1 MRQTTPKT
9 VHVCG
14 NTFHVFPFSAFTA
27 ANLSAEVIHL
37 LAPVIGS
44 LMPLVQGI
52 SPDTGMPRADATG
65 EEETSDGEEK
75 AVGRGVLDAD
85 IDMDKVG
92 AVLAAAF
99 RDISGDEVERVLRN
113 LLTENRN
120 ISYESETGVREW
132 MTKDLADELF
142 CGQPHGLF
150 ILAFHVIVRNYAG
163 FFGSAA
169 PLSGALQNVAGA
181 VKSGAAGMY
190 HNMASLM

>member
-27 ANLSAEVIHL
+27 ANLSAEVIRL

-75 AVGRGVLDAD
+75 AVGRGIMDTD

-92 AVLAAAF
+92 AVLAKAF
-99 RDISGDEVERVLRN
+99 RELSGEEVERILKN
-113 LLTENRN
+113 LLVENRN
-120 ISYESETGVREW
+120 ISYENESGRTEFLTQ
-132 MTKDLADELF
+132 DLADELF